1 MKYQKNKNF
10 CAKLRLSKMHQ
21 ENYTFLSCLFYIPRF
36 VVQSALSNSLE
47 KAPKIGLKNI
57 MIYVMSFLV
66 MTGKHLQPIIK
77 TNKKSLSCNIFTN
90 LDVKNNNKKLI
101 KLYKTTQYTKKID
114 IGKVQVVD
122 KYSRM
127 NNPSFIYNVI
137 KKH

>member
-36 VVQSALSNSLE
+36 VVQSVLSNSLE

-66 MTGKHLQPIIK
+66 MTGKNLSPIIK
-77 TNKKSLSCNIFTN
+77 TNTKSSAMTKILCVYIISCNIFTN

-101 KLYKTTQYTKKID
+101 KLYKTTQCTQKNRHWKSS
-114 IGKVQVVD
+114 G
-122 KYSRM
+122 SR
-127 NNPSFIYNVI
+127 
-137 KKH
+137 